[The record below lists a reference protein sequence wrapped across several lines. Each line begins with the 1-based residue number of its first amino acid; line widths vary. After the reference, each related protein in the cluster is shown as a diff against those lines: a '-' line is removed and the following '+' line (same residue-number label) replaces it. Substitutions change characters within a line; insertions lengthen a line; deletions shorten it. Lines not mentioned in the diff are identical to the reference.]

1 MAKLCLCSGCPSSSA
16 EPGLLMLSWH
26 SQGVLG
32 LWGSVFS
39 PGTSGLGEEWPDKKV
54 WLRSSVQETK
64 FLWGDHSRKW
74 NFKCSSLIHFSLF
87 HISFPTKTRSP
98 PLKIWVQRL
107 KCCLAKPPCMYFWQT
122 CHLRRD
128 FSSNS
133 IPQRDRAAASPP
145 PCSSRVTTSTPG
157 FILYH
162 SQKGTK
168 LAILALKQRLHT
180 FATLPGG
187 PERYAYY
194 IL

>member
-1 MAKLCLCSGCPSSSA
+1 MAKLCLCSGCPLSSA

-32 LWGSVFS
+32 LWGSVFNVRHQ
-39 PGTSGLGEEWPDKKV
+39 GWGRSGQTKRFDSDPLFKRPN
-54 WLRSSVQETK
+54 SSGVIIAENEILNALLWSIFPFFT
-64 FLWGDHSRKW
+64 FL
-74 NFKCSSLIHFSLF
+74 SLLKLAHL
-87 HISFPTKTRSP
+87 
-98 PLKIWVQRL
+98 PLKFEYGGWNVTWLNSPACIFGRL
-107 KCCLAKPPCMYFWQT
+107 

-133 IPQRDRAAASPP
+133 IPQRDRAAGSPP
-145 PCSSRVTTSTPG
+145 PCSSRVTNSTPG